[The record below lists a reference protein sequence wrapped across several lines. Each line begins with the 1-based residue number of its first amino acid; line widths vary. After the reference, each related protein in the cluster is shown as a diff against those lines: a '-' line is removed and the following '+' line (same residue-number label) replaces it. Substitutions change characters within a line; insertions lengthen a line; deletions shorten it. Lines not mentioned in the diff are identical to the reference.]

1 MQFVKDAHHTLFR
14 VWELGVSFL
23 GRLGRQYS
31 RADKVRLRWPGLFR
45 PGHYLLDYLRFSLRN
60 WEWHKGK
67 KHRHPHLNLILLL
80 AKPVDAERPA
90 HTQGKIVR
98 LINSVPTVC
107 GPGEQKAAVS
117 DSSESFLRAAGYGQ
131 PQATSMLFKSLAP
144 DNLTRYTIGKP

>member
-1 MQFVKDAHHTLFR
+1 MQFVKDAHHSLFR
-14 VWELGVSFL
+14 VRELGVSFV
-23 GRLGRQYS
+23 GRLPCNIPAQL
-31 RADKVRLRWPGLFR
+31 KVRFGWSVYFDLEIICSTIF
-45 PGHYLLDYLRFSLRN
+45 DSCLRN

-90 HTQGKIVR
+90 HTQGKIAR